1 MFLISLLLSLP
12 LTSSPYQEGLGV
24 INHLRY
30 QFETNYAPKSLKEKA
45 FGWNLR
51 EETKKLKSA
60 LKSEDFQTWR
70 KALKGFFDSTRDIHV
85 HVSFQSS
92 GFSTLPFQL
101 AESEG
106 RYFVVYVD
114 KESCPDCPLQIGDE
128 ILGWNGEAIDEVTHH
143 FFEKEF
149 GRLPFSRSWFELVVR
164 YLTVRDGEMGV
175 ELQTG
180 DVEIDFIRQEDLG
193 HATLKW
199 NVSPEFYP
207 QKMVPKSLV
216 AEKRSPLLELA
227 SIESSLS
234 PIYTRFDTKQ
244 KKKNL
249 FAMASKISFLPPLGP
264 ILWQSWEKDPYHAY
278 LFETPQ
284 GAKVGYLRI
293 PHFRFDKESDFFC
306 LTRLVRK
313 LNEMDASLLVID
325 LFHNP
330 GGLAF
335 NMYAS
340 VSLFIDQPVKALS
353 QWEVISSLQIQMAMR
368 VKEMLTSPDLFEE
381 EKEQRKSFFGYP
393 ADERLEKSFSSYADF
408 VLDQAAKGSKISEA
422 YPFLG
427 IEEILPH
434 PKTHFSKPILI
445 LTDPLDFSCA
455 DFFPAILKDAGRAT
469 LFGAKTA
476 GAGGALSPPLSF
488 PNRYGISSCRM
499 TTSVL
504 TRPNGKIVEGIGI
517 EPDIMYHLTP
527 QDFLENFEP
536 VRQEIVGVV
545 EEMLGLRAKS
555 E

>member
-1 MFLISLLLSLP
+1 M
-12 LTSSPYQEGLGV
+12 GV
-24 INHLRY
+24 IHHLRY
-30 QFETNYAPKSLKEKA
+30 QFETNYAPKSLKEEA
-45 FGWNLR
+45 FGWNLQK
-51 EETKKLKSA
+51 ETKKLKTA
-60 LKSEDFQTWR
+60 LKSQDLITWR
-70 KALKGFFDSTRDIHV
+70 RALKGFFDSTRDIHV

-92 GFSTLPFQL
+92 GFSTLPFQI
-101 AESEG
+101 AESDG
-106 RYFVVYVD
+106 RYFVVYID
-114 KESCPDCPLQIGDE
+114 KEACPDCALQPGDE
-128 ILGWNGEAIDEVTHH
+128 ILGWNGEAIDEAAHR

-149 GRLPFSRSWFELVVR
+149 GRLPLTRSWFELAVR
-164 YLTVRDGEMGV
+164 YLTIRDGEMGV
-175 ELQTG
+175 EPETG
-180 DVEIDFIRQEDLG
+180 DVEIDYIRKEDLG
-193 HATLKW
+193 HAIFTWK
-199 NVSPEFYP
+199 VSPEFFPQTFAPRSLVP
-207 QKMVPKSLV
+207 QKKSPFLQ
-216 AEKRSPLLELA
+216 LA
-227 SIESSLS
+227 STESSLS
-234 PIYTRFDTKQ
+234 PVYTRLDTKQ

-264 ILWQSWEKDPYHAY
+264 ILWQSWERDPYHAY

-313 LNEMDASLLVID
+313 LNEMEASLLVID

-335 NMYAS
+335 NMYAA
-340 VSLFIDQPVKALS
+340 VSLFIDKPVKALT

-368 VKEMLTSPDLFEE
+368 VKEMLATPDLLEE

-434 PKTHFSKPILI
+434 PKTNFTKPILI

-455 DFFPAILKDAGRAT
+455 DFFPAILKDSDRAT

-488 PNRYGISSCRM
+488 PNRFGIASCRM

-504 TRPNGKIVEGIGI
+504 TRPNGEIVEGVGI
-517 EPDIMYHLTP
+517 QPDIMYNFTP
-527 QDFLENFEP
+527 EDFLEDFEP
-536 VRQEIVGVV
+536 VRQEIVGTV
-545 EEMLGLRAKS
+545 EEILGLRSKN
-555 E
+555 